1 MSKKFRVRYLAGHH
15 RLELVVPV
23 TTKRG
28 VSAILQIFG
37 AEKNAVKPRI
47 D

>member
-1 MSKKFRVRYLAGHH
+1 MCLV

-23 TTKRG
+23 TTKREL
-28 VSAILQIFG
+28 ILQIFG

-47 D
+47 EI